1 MHSSRDRLLDSDL
14 VCGDETVFQ
23 VLNEPGRAAQSK
35 SYLCAQMNGTDPPV
49 RLFNYAPIRSTAH
62 ALALYA
68 GSKPGALDGS
78 LTMDA
83 TYTNMHPLP
92 LANPRASLAGK
103 TRLCMTIENV
113 PSEESP
119 RTGEIVPPSV
129 LACLKGLVSTLK
141 VGT

>member
-68 GSKPGALDGS
+68 GSKPGA
-78 LTMDA
+78 
-83 TYTNMHPLP
+83 
-92 LANPRASLAGK
+92 RASRAPLTDRLRWMQPIPICIPCPLR
-103 TRLCMTIENV
+103 TRG
-113 PSEESP
+113 P
-119 RTGEIVPPSV
+119 RWPARHGS
-129 LACLKGLVSTLK
+129 A
-141 VGT
+141 

>member
-1 MHSSRDRLLDSDL
+1 
-14 VCGDETVFQ
+14 
-23 VLNEPGRAAQSK
+23 
-35 SYLCAQMNGTDPPV
+35 
-49 RLFNYAPIRSTAH
+49 
-62 ALALYA
+62 
-68 GSKPGALDGS
+68 
-78 LTMDA
+78 MDA
-83 TYTNMHPLP
+83 IYTTMHPLP
-92 LANPRASLAGK
+92 FAKPRASSAGK